1 MSVYSYLTHK
11 IKGTKMNVLTRT
23 SQKWQK
29 IHGLSALKQE
39 RLKNIII
46 KPLDSTNL
54 QAYKALRLRALQ
66 LSPLSFGSNFAE
78 ENAYSDAVWLQRIEA
93 VGSNVVFGA
102 FEGDA
107 LVGTAGVFM
116 HSRLSERHRG
126 TLWGVYVAP
135 EARGLKLGEQLVQAI
150 IDHAVKR
157 FLILDAKVVATNNYA
172 RKVYEKLGFVTYGLE
187 KKSLYIQGQ
196 FLDQELIAIDFTEPQ
211 WASKRD

>member
-1 MSVYSYLTHK
+1 MNILTK
-11 IKGTKMNVLTRT
+11 A
-23 SQKWQK
+23 SQKGQE
-29 IHGLSALKQE
+29 IHGLSALKQK

-66 LSPLSFGSNFAE
+66 LSPLVFGSNFAE

>member
-1 MSVYSYLTHK
+1 MNILTK
-11 IKGTKMNVLTRT
+11 ASKQG
-23 SQKWQK
+23 QE

-66 LSPLSFGSNFAE
+66 LSPLAFGSNFAE
-78 ENAYSDAVWLQRIEA
+78 ENAYSDAVWMQRLEA
-93 VGSNVVFGA
+93 VGSNIVLGA

-172 RKVYEKLGFVTYGLE
+172 RKVYQKLGFVTYGLE

>member
-1 MSVYSYLTHK
+1 
-11 IKGTKMNVLTRT
+11 MNVLTRT
-23 SQKWQK
+23 SQKGQK